1 MIESSYEDN
10 FEDIRLIEWPEK
22 MKKIKTNN
30 LIDLKF
36 EYDDEYNNRFLTISS
51 NNKVSFINEF
61 K

>member
-1 MIESSYEDN
+1 MAWKN
-10 FEDIRLIEWPEK
+10 EK
-22 MKKIKTNN
+22 NKTNN
-30 LIDLKF
+30 IIDLNF